1 MQGGE
6 DPAGH
11 FLWPCVMVRGRSAE
25 EAPTHPLKKEAAESG
40 YMSTAPHSVAEF
52 GERTTVSESKLQC
65 LGRQQELCS

>member
-1 MQGGE
+1 
-6 DPAGH
+6 
-11 FLWPCVMVRGRSAE
+11 MVRGRSAE

-52 GERTTVSESKLQC
+52 GERTAVSESKMQC